1 MNQKIYKLCIKK
13 NAISQEECHFTR
25 RMPFHK
31 KNAIS
36 QERSLNER
44 EVVFIIPRHSE
55 DTQNI

>member
-13 NAISQEECHFTR
+13 NAISQEES
-25 RMPFHK
+25 
-31 KNAIS
+31 IS
-36 QERSLNER
+36 QEISLNER

>member
-13 NAISQEECHFTR
+13 NAISQEECQ
-25 RMPFHK
+25 

-36 QERSLNER
+36 QEISLNER